1 MVFKNEN
8 NRNKLVDL
16 IKISGLA
23 LLFDRSGGQIT
34 KKMGDVIAKVGV
46 SDRFHQHMIKQVKEI
61 WDTWNL
67 KVSKWVVKKRP
78 MNNNMRVEGKKFL
91 LFKLF

>member
-1 MVFKNEN
+1 M
-8 NRNKLVDL
+8 
-16 IKISGLA
+16 
-23 LLFDRSGGQIT
+23 LFDRSGGQIT